1 MARVSPLTYKKNVAE
16 AMASRAIASGAMASS
31 ALASQPMASRAV
43 ALAQSP
49 WRSLVLL
56 GLGLALMVAVSPR
69 ASAQAGEQV
78 TPSVSQNIM
87 QQKWVSDD
95 SNLISTM
102 VLVTLDPGASLPPHR
117 HAGPAYVKV
126 ATGEV
131 ISQLEGGEEER
142 FGPGDEWREPEG
154 VRHVQLV
161 NASDDTPAE
170 LIVVMI
176 HTHGE
181 PLTRVE

>member
-1 MARVSPLTYKKNVAE
+1 MVPESPLTLKRMTSKNKACGTVTLPQSPGRSLWL
-16 AMASRAIASGAMASS
+16 ASRLAF
-31 ALASQPMASRAV
+31 ALALLIAV
-43 ALAQSP
+43 TPQALAQS
-49 WRSLVLL
+49 
-56 GLGLALMVAVSPR
+56 
-69 ASAQAGEQV
+69 GEQV

-95 SNLISTM
+95 SNLISTV

-126 ATGEV
+126 AAGEV

-154 VRHVQLV
+154 VRHVKLV
-161 NASDDTPAE
+161 NASDESAAE

-176 HTHGE
+176 HTRGE
-181 PLTRVE
+181 PLTRVEKTVE